1 MKKIKVQIQLDII
14 MLLVSIYFTVDYSRL
29 IMSGTDT
36 IGKKIVLAVWAL
48 AVILW
53 TVKLVYDLKR
63 KKKASNN

>member
-53 TVKLVYDLKR
+53 TVKLGYDLKR
-63 KKKASNN
+63 KKEASIK

>member
-63 KKKASNN
+63 KKEASNN